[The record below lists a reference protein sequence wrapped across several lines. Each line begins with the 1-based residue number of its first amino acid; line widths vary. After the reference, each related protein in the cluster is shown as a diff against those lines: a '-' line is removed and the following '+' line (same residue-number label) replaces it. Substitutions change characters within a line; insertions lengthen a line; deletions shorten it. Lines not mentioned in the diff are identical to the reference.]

1 MFVLNV
7 WGGIFRLVLAEDTA
21 CLNIMDIFV
30 LLSMEQETSSRLSSL
45 ECVAVRCSSKSSS
58 EADETKDIDA
68 ND

>member
-1 MFVLNV
+1 MFVLNI
-7 WGGIFRLVLAEDTA
+7 WDGIFRLVLAEDTA

-30 LLSMEQETSSRLSSL
+30 FSMEQETSSKLSSL

-58 EADETKDIDA
+58 EVDETKDIDA